1 MISDT
6 RDRPYSVFVSGPRAR
21 STASPTSP
29 SRVAASSLALA
40 SLLIEQLLDH
50 DAETVKHSLRVAR
63 LVARIAPLL
72 PPAVWAPHTM
82 GAVYAAALVHD
93 AGKILLPLA
102 ILTGTRA
109 LTPVERAC
117 VADHPYHGVA
127 LLAQYAPVSPLLG
140 EACWGHH
147 ERWDGTGYPRRL
159 AGPAIP
165 LIARLVAVCDVYD
178 AAMSDRPYRA
188 GLTPAAALREIAQ
201 GAGTQFDPGLVA
213 CVLAHGLLTDDSA
226 A

>member
-1 MISDT
+1 MISDPA
-6 RDRPYSVFVSGPRAR
+6 DVPYSVFVSGLPATSTVPLATPAR
-21 STASPTSP
+21 ITA
-29 SRVAASSLALA
+29 ASLALA

-50 DAETVKHSLRVAR
+50 DAATVAHSLRVAR
-63 LVARIAPLL
+63 LVARSAPLL

-82 GAVYAAALVHD
+82 GMVYAAALVHD
-93 AGKILLPLA
+93 VGKILLPLA

-127 LLAQYAPVSPLLG
+127 LLAQYAPVSALLG
-140 EACWGHH
+140 EACWAHH

-159 AGPAIP
+159 AGTAIP
-165 LIARLVAVCDVYD
+165 LIARLVSIADVYD

-188 GLTPAAALREIAQ
+188 GLTPAAALREIAR
-201 GAGTQFDPGLVA
+201 GAGTQFEPGLVA
-213 CVLAHGLLTDDSA
+213 WVLAHGLLS
-226 A
+226 

>member
-1 MISDT
+1 MRDT
-6 RDRPYSVFVSGPRAR
+6 GDRPHSVFVSGPRAL
-21 STASPTSP
+21 STPSPTP
-29 SRVAASSLALA
+29 ARIAASSLALA
-40 SLLIEQLLDH
+40 SRLIEQLLDH

-72 PPAVWAPHTM
+72 PPEVWAPHTM
-82 GAVYAAALVHD
+82 GMVYAAALVHD
-93 AGKILLPLA
+93 VGKILLPLA

-109 LTPVERAC
+109 LSPVERAC

-127 LLAQYAPVSPLLG
+127 LLAQYAPVSALLG

-159 AGPAIP
+159 AGTATP
-165 LIARLVAVCDVYD
+165 LIARLVSIADVYD
-178 AAMSDRPYRA
+178 AAMSNRPYRA
-188 GLTPAAALREIAQ
+188 GLTPAAALLEIER
-201 GAGTQFDPGLVA
+201 GAGSQFDPELVA
-213 CVLAHGLLTDDSA
+213 CILTQGVLSSDIA